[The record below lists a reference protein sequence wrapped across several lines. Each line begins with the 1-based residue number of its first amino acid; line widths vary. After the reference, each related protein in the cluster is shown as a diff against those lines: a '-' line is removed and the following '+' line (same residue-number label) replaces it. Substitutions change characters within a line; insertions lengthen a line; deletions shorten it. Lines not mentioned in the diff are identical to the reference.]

1 MKKPKFDL
9 NKELEQIEDIT
20 YTEDDKGKYPELTEK
35 NIRLVDKYV
44 NEKSSYAPSKN
55 DDFVKKY
62 FQEKKGDI
70 SMASVITKIILIDT
84 VDSTNLKHN
93 LGINYYIDFAERII
107 NSDLETKIARG
118 DSIGDTFKKVASFPK
133 KEVMKKE
140 DINFFIFLSKYITR
154 TNQYSYRGDAYSIMD
169 GVVKDCLPLYTSG
182 DCKGYKKERKELELM
197 RNTYKYDDYCKYIH
211 DNILNKLQGIT
222 RNELDHFIWFS
233 FKKPAA
239 RDK

>member
-84 VDSTNLKHN
+84 VDSTSLKQN
-93 LGINYYIDFAERII
+93 LGKNYYIDFAERIRAKGVSEQQYI
-107 NSDLETKIARG
+107 ADGIFGLCADLMTAQAERDTSSTYQRFSATPEKSPLIPGAPPENLPTRMPRSIPLMISATDFSPALIIILPELFFARG
-118 DSIGDTFKKVASFPK
+118 TPV
-133 KEVMKKE
+133 
-140 DINFFIFLSKYITR
+140 FLEI
-154 TNQYSYRGDAYSIMD
+154 
-169 GVVKDCLPLYTSG
+169 
-182 DCKGYKKERKELELM
+182 
-197 RNTYKYDDYCKYIH
+197 
-211 DNILNKLQGIT
+211 
-222 RNELDHFIWFS
+222 
-233 FKKPAA
+233 
-239 RDK
+239 